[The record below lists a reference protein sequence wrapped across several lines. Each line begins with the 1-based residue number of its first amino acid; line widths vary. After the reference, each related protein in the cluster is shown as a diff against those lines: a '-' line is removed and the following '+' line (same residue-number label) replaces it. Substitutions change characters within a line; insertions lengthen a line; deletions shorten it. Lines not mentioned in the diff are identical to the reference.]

1 MWTIIKID
9 KKKFNLLKSDFE
21 KKTGEKFTFYK
32 PKLKVSKYLNNK
44 LINRDV
50 DLLGNYIFCYS
61 KSFKEK
67 RIIDLLKFST
77 GLKYFLNG
85 FLYFQND
92 IKTFIEK
99 CKNFED
105 HDGSITSGFAQCKN
119 NHFYEFLSG
128 PFVKKFFKIINFNDN
143 NIKIL
148 LGSVETQ
155 IKKNKYLFH
164 QV

>member
-99 CKNFED
+99 CKNFEIMMD
-105 HDGSITSGFAQCKN
+105 LLHQVLAQCKN

-128 PFVKKFFKIINFNDN
+128 PFFKKFFKIINFNDN
-143 NIKIL
+143 KIKIL